1 MSNPSEIDVPPFQ
14 DPLEDWAS
22 LFSSSPEIQRKLIDL
37 TISKTI
43 DAVQEIIDADDVERP
58 LFTIMRSIALEEF
71 GLDVGNHHNRDRNG
85 HERRNHSRCR
95 AGAS

>member
-43 DAVQEIIDADDVERP
+43 DAVPEIIDAEDVERP
-58 LFTIMRSIALEEF
+58 VFAIMHSIALEEF
-71 GLDVGNHHNRDRNG
+71 GLDVGNHHNGERNG
-85 HERRNHSRCR
+85 HERRNHSRRR
-95 AGAS
+95 AVAS